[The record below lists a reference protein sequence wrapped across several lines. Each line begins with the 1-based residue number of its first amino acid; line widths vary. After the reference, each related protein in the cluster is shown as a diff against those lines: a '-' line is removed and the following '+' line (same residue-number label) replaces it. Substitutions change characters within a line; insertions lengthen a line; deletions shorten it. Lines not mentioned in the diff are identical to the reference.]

1 MLTLCVAMDENDLIG
16 INNSLPW
23 YLPADLKHF
32 RTITMGKPIIMGRKT
47 YESIGHPLKGR
58 LSIIISRNPNLT
70 INNCQIFNKLEE
82 ILDFSHNYDEAI
94 VIGGMAIYTML
105 LPYVQRMYI
114 TRIHAKF
121 TGDTYFPEYET
132 KQWQEIERQNYPADK
147 KNNYSYSF
155 TILERL
161 SSS

>member
-1 MLTLCVAMDENDLIG
+1 MLTLCVAMDENGLIG
-16 INNSLPW
+16 NNNSLPW

-47 YESIGHPLKGR
+47 HESIGHPLKGR
-58 LSIIISRNPNLT
+58 LNVIISNNPDL
-70 INNCQIFNKLEE
+70 IIDNCQIFNNLDK
-82 ILDFSHNYDEAI
+82 ILNFSDKYNEAI

-121 TGDTYFPEYET
+121 TGDTYFPEYIAE
-132 KQWQEIERQNYPADK
+132 QWQEIYRQNYLPDE
-147 KNNYSYSF
+147 KNHYSYSF
-155 TILERL
+155 TTLERL
-161 SSS
+161 Y

>member
-1 MLTLCVAMDENDLIG
+1 MLTLSVAMDENGLIG
-16 INNSLPW
+16 TNNNLPW

-58 LSIIISRNPNLT
+58 LSIIVSNNPNLT
-70 INNCQIFNKLEE
+70 INNCQVFNRLDE
-82 ILDFSHNYDEAI
+82 ILEFSHNYNEAI
-94 VIGGMAIYTML
+94 VIGGVAIYTML

-121 TGDTYFPEYET
+121 TGDTYFPEYPAE
-132 KQWQEIERQNYPADK
+132 QWQEIERQNCPADE
-147 KNNYSYSF
+147 KNHYSYSF

-161 SSS
+161 P